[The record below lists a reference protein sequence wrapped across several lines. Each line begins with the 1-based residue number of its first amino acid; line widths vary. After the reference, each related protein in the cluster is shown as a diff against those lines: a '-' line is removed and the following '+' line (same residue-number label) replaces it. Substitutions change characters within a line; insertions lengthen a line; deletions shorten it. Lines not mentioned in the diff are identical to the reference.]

1 MDKGERNYKGYRMLI
16 VIAYI
21 CMFTFGLVETIKG
34 AIIPS
39 IRAEFLVNY
48 TRIGQMLFLSSLGYL
63 MTTFFG
69 GIAIQKFGLKKI
81 LLFGVSIVAISA
93 GLFSIT
99 SSFYG
104 VVAAYLLLGTGL
116 GCFEGVNTLAGK
128 IFVKNQA
135 MMMNLMH
142 FFFGVGASIAP
153 RYAGVFIQGNY
164 SWKSIYLPVMIA
176 MLAVLIIILVTK
188 FPEMSADSGG
198 GALPFKE
205 LIKSPKV
212 WLISF
217 ALGFF
222 VIFEI
227 GITNWLVNYL
237 QVTRS
242 LDIIR
247 STTYL
252 TAFFITF
259 TLGRLVGGIIADKLG
274 YIKSL
279 FYCALIGSIV
289 LFGGILLGERFIFLF
304 SITGFFVSITF
315 PTMLVLI
322 IREYEDKA
330 STVIGF
336 AITMCGILNMIG
348 SWVIGK
354 INDQWGVSVGMASVG
369 ISGIVTCLLALFLSK
384 QLKEHRV
391 KQ

>member
-1 MDKGERNYKGYRMLI
+1 M
-16 VIAYI
+16 
-21 CMFTFGLVETIKG
+21 
-34 AIIPS
+34 
-39 IRAEFLVNY
+39 
-48 TRIGQMLFLSSLGYL
+48 
-63 MTTFFG
+63 
-69 GIAIQKFGLKKI
+69 
-81 LLFGVSIVAISA
+81 
-93 GLFSIT
+93 
-99 SSFYG
+99 
-104 VVAAYLLLGTGL
+104 
-116 GCFEGVNTLAGK
+116 
-128 IFVKNQA
+128 
-135 MMMNLMH
+135 
-142 FFFGVGASIAP
+142 
-153 RYAGVFIQGNY
+153 
-164 SWKSIYLPVMIA
+164 
-176 MLAVLIIILVTK
+176 
-188 FPEMSADSGG
+188 
-198 GALPFKE
+198 
-205 LIKSPKV
+205 
-212 WLISF
+212 
-217 ALGFF
+217 
-222 VIFEI
+222 
-227 GITNWLVNYL
+227 
-237 QVTRS
+237 TRS

-354 INDQWGVSVGMASVG
+354 INDQWGVSVGMASVA
-369 ISGIVTCLLALFLSK
+369 ISGIITCLLVLFLSK